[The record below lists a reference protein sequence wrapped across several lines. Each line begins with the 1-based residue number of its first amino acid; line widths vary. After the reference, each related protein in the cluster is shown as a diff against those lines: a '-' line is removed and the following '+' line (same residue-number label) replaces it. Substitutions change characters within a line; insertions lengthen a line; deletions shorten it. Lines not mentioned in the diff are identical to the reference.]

1 MLVHGCTFMSISRY
15 KNTDRLWN
23 CVINIEKFERFNYIM
38 KRKLFFNAPGVSRR
52 KKGRY
57 CGRNILQ
64 HKRPSMALARL

>member
-38 KRKLFFNAPGVSRR
+38 KRKPFFNAPGVSRH
-52 KKGRY
+52 KKGSYRDK
-57 CGRNILQ
+57 NITTT
-64 HKRPSMALARL
+64 

>member
-38 KRKLFFNAPGVSRR
+38 KRKLFFNAPGVNRL
-52 KKGRY
+52 KKK
-57 CGRNILQ
+57 L
-64 HKRPSMALARL
+64 LW

>member
-38 KRKLFFNAPGVSRR
+38 KRKLFFNTLGINRPEKEIVTVAACHSVKSF
-52 KKGRY
+52 Y
-57 CGRNILQ
+57 ILA
-64 HKRPSMALARL
+64 SL

>member
-38 KRKLFFNAPGVSRR
+38 KRKLFFNTPGVSRR
-52 KKGRY
+52 KKDVIVVGIY
-57 CGRNILQ
+57 YNIKEL
-64 HKRPSMALARL
+64 LWF